1 MCWSKNASLA
11 SFIIG
16 TIINIMVFFLF
27 PSKII
32 RIICIFWQWV
42 LMMQISEYFIWKD
55 QECKKENKLGTKMA
69 LFFNIMQPIVLFIV
83 FMVGEDKKNKINN
96 ISKITAS
103 IIIIIYISFMII
115 NLNKQS
121 EYKCIKP
128 SKKCSHLNLKWWND
142 IKYSGIFYC
151 VIISLLILLLVRP
164 MNISIISLIYIIG
177 TLIISALVYSCG
189 SASMWCFFVVPF
201 PLIIA
206 LINKFILKN

>member
-11 SFIIG
+11 SFILG
-16 TIINIMVFFLF
+16 TIVNIIVFFIF
-27 PSKII
+27 PNKTI
-32 RIICIFWQWV
+32 RTICIFWQWV

-55 QECKKENKLGTKMA
+55 QECGKENKLGTKMA

-83 FMVGEDKKNKINN
+83 FIVGEDKKSQINN
-96 ISKITAS
+96 LAKIVAS
-103 IIIIIYISFMII
+103 VIIISYMSFMII

-121 EYKCIKP
+121 EYSCTKP

-151 VIISLLILLLVRP
+151 IVISLLILLLVRP
-164 MNISIISLIYIIG
+164 LNISITMLIYIIG

-189 SASMWCFFVVPF
+189 VASMWCFFVVPF